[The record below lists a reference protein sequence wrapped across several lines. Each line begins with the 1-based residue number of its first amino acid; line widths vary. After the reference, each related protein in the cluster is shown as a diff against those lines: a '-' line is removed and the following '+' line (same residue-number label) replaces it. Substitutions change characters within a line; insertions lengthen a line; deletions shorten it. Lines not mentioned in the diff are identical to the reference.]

1 MASFSASGI
10 DELNAAFGRIGEI
23 PWEVTEA
30 ALNSMAEVAAA
41 KVKAEGSAMGVRDPE
56 SNVHIL
62 DTIKPTKAK
71 PTDGGGRQFI
81 TFSGKRTRN
90 GRQTRNAE
98 IAFINEF
105 GKENQ
110 PARPFV
116 GNGMSKNEEAITD
129 PGAKVIGDWI
139 ESEFQR

>member
-1 MASFSASGI
+1 MASFSVSGI
-10 DELNAAFGRIGEI
+10 DELNAAFGRIGDI
-23 PWEVTEA
+23 PWDVTEK
-30 ALNSMAEVAAA
+30 ALNGMAEVAAV
-41 KVKAEGSAMGVRDPE
+41 KVKAEGAAMGVRDPE

-62 DTIKPTKAK
+62 DTIKPVKAK
-71 PTDGGGRQFI
+71 QTDGGGRQDI
-81 TFSGKRTRN
+81 TFSGKRMRN

-105 GKENQ
+105 GKRNQ
-110 PARPFV
+110 PARPFI

-139 ESEFQR
+139 ESEFER